1 MRKIILDTDIGCD
14 IDDAFALA
22 YLLSRDDIE
31 ILGITTVSGLPEL
44 RAQLAD
50 NICSTYGKDIPI
62 YAGNEKSLSNEI
74 RQPKLTKAQTIVAN
88 ANRRCFSKDNIA
100 VEFMKSAIE
109 KLPGEITLV
118 CIGQLTNVATLFM
131 KYPHI
136 PELLKEIVI
145 MGGRYAENEY
155 CDTKKWGK
163 TEWNILCDIKAA
175 EIVFEANVKN
185 CFVMGIEQ
193 TCKFHLSPQSI
204 KNAFN
209 LEEKFKAVADCI
221 STKVEQVYFHD
232 IITVYA
238 WLFQNDVK
246 CIKGE
251 IDIVY
256 VNDYVK
262 TTFSPNENG
271 KHCLVTDFSA
281 EKFFNNYIDTVKINF
296 VNMNAN

>member
-22 YLLSRDDIE
+22 YLLSRNDIE

-62 YAGNEKSLSNEI
+62 YVGNEKSLSNEI
-74 RQPKLTKAQTIVAN
+74 RQPKLTKTQTIVAN
-88 ANRRCFSKDNIA
+88 ANQRVFSKDETAI
-100 VEFMKSAIE
+100 EFMRSTIE
-109 KLPGEITLV
+109 KFSGEITLV
-118 CIGQLTNVATLFM
+118 CIGQLTNVATLFL

-155 CDTKKWGK
+155 CDTQKWGK

-175 EIVFEANVKN
+175 EVVFSSNVRN
-185 CFVMGIEQ
+185 FFVMGVEQ
-193 TCKFHLSPQSI
+193 TCRFCLPPQVI
-204 KNAFN
+204 KNAFDF
-209 LEEKFKAVADCI
+209 ETRFKAVAECI

-232 IITVYA
+232 VVTLYA
-238 WLFQNDVK
+238 WLYPNEVKINQGNIDVS
-246 CIKGE
+246 CV
-251 IDIVY
+251 D
-256 VNDYVK
+256 DYVK
-262 TTFSPNENG
+262 TTFLPNKEGN
-271 KHCLVTDFSA
+271 HCLVTDFSV
-281 EKFFNNYIDTVKINF
+281 EKFFKNYIETVNINLII
-296 VNMNAN
+296 